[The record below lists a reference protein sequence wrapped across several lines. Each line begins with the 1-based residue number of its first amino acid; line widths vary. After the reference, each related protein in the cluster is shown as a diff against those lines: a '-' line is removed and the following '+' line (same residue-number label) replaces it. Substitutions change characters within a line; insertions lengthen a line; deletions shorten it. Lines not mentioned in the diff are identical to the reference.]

1 MKNFL
6 FTCITLL
13 LLSCVKE
20 DTNSSPVPISTFN
33 VTISSGGGGTVNS
46 AGGTYEKGT
55 KISLTATPDDQY
67 VFEKWSDGNTENP
80 REVTITSNLSL
91 TANFIKRKYAL
102 TLHIEGEGA
111 VQEEIL
117 VQGSVSTNEYNS
129 GTKIKLVA
137 IPNQGWMF
145 LGWSG
150 DVESTENPIE
160 VDLTEAKDIT
170 ATFKIIEYDLT
181 VLIEGNGTVTE
192 RIIEQTAS
200 GTQIE
205 LTAAAGADWEF
216 DEWITESFQSKE
228 NPLVFTIEE
237 SLSITAK
244 FNKINIQGGFD
255 QPTIL
260 NAKIAVIP
268 IDFIDTPDDIRE
280 LYPTTNQLK
289 DIITSE
295 KIKNYFSTVSYGL
308 FDFEIEIFDFYRLPF
323 PGIEEGILY
332 GSEILSHNFNI
343 EGLDPNLYDYLMFV
357 PIHDWGLAGGV
368 QNRFELTING
378 VNYPFG
384 EINSIMVPIFIGNFN
399 RDQSFEFQNS
409 TVYKKGYSI
418 PLGEESSEEGDIA
431 YELSN
436 FEQTFLHE
444 SIHALGIASHSMSK
458 TNGSK
463 PDYEPIDQSNGGLEH
478 KDYGDKFCIMGSGEY
493 SLSLTSAYRDYLGW
507 HNETVRKRVV
517 DFGISEVNLYPIN
530 TYDQVAYIEV
540 RIPNKI
546 NEFSSIGYKNEGYFL
561 EVRSENDPWDN
572 FLTNQHLK
580 ENLEGVFVKK
590 TDGFTS
596 WLLDMSP
603 SENINFYGQITADIR
618 DVVLKPSMT
627 YENDDIRITVISKN
641 NDGSFAVE
649 IEIK

>member
-1 MKNFL
+1 M
-6 FTCITLL
+6 
-13 LLSCVKE
+13 SCGKE
-20 DTNSSPVPISTFN
+20 ETTSIPVPIATFT
-33 VTISSGGGGTVNS
+33 VTISSSNGGTVNS
-46 AGGTYEKGT
+46 VGGTYEKGT
-55 KISLTATPDDQY
+55 KISLTATPDAEY
-67 VFEKWSDGNTENP
+67 IFEKWSDGNTENP
-80 REVTITSNLSL
+80 REITVASNLSL
-91 TANFIKRKYAL
+91 SANFIKKKYAL
-102 TLHIEGEGA
+102 TLHIEGEGI

-129 GTKIKLVA
+129 GTKIKLTA
-137 IPNQGWMF
+137 IPNQEWVF

-150 DVESTENPIE
+150 AIESTENPIE
-160 VDLTEAKDIT
+160 VDLTQAKEIT
-170 ATFKIIEYDLT
+170 ATFKINQYDLT
-181 VLIEGNGTVTE
+181 ILVEGEGTVTE
-192 RIIEQTAS
+192 RIIEQTATS
-200 GTQIE
+200 TFDYGTQIE
-205 LTAAAGADWEF
+205 LTANAEADWEF
-216 DEWITESFQSKE
+216 EQWVSENIQSEE
-228 NPLVFTIEE
+228 NPLVLTLEE
-237 SLSITAK
+237 SVSITAK
-244 FNKINIQGGFD
+244 FNRINVQGGFD
-255 QPTIL
+255 QPTIS

-268 IDFIDTPDDIRE
+268 MDFIDTPDDIRAFF
-280 LYPTTNQLK
+280 PTTNQLE

-295 KIKNYFSTVSYGL
+295 KIKDYLSTVSYGL
-308 FDFEIEIFDFYRLPF
+308 FDFEIEIFDFYHLPF
-323 PGIEEGILY
+323 PGVEEGILY

-343 EGLDPNLYDYLMFV
+343 EGFDPTLYDYIMFV
-357 PIHDWGLAGGV
+357 PVHDWRLAGGA
-368 QNRFELTING
+368 QNRWELTING
-378 VNYPFG
+378 DNYPYG
-384 EINSIMVPIFIGNFN
+384 EINSIMVPIFIGNYG

-409 TVYKKGYSI
+409 TVYKKQYSI

-444 SIHALGIASHSMSK
+444 FLHALGISSHSKSK

-463 PDYEPIDQSNGGLEH
+463 PDYETIDQSNGGLENR
-478 KDYGDKFCIMGSGEY
+478 DYGDKFCIMGSGEY

-507 HNETVRKRVV
+507 HNETVRERVV

-530 TYDQVAYIEV
+530 TRDQVAYIEV
-540 RIPNKI
+540 RIPNKVS
-546 NEFSSIGYKNEGYFL
+546 EFSSIGYKNEGYFI

-641 NDGSFAVE
+641 NDGSFTVE